1 MTYCVGL
8 RLAEGLVLLSDTRTN
23 AGVDNI
29 SRFRKL
35 HHWSRPGERALV
47 LLTAGNLAVTQS
59 VVSVLNEQMAAD
71 PDSKKATLMTV
82 PSMCVSLMVISP
94 RSSIDREHSIVRINP

>member
-1 MTYCVGL
+1 MTYAVAL
-8 RLAEGLVLLSDTRTN
+8 RLDEGIVFAADTRTN

-59 VVSVLNEQMAAD
+59 VVSVLNEQIAAD
-71 PDSKKATLMTV
+71 PDGFQ
-82 PSMCVSLMVISP
+82 
-94 RSSIDREHSIVRINP
+94 VRQRYDELEDQFGAPLRA